1 MPGRGGPIPEWRPRF
16 SGKRVRQCRQLINQR
31 GACHMEVQR
40 ARLALL
46 LYRHSEMS
54 SPEAARRLGQSPQWV
69 YQWRRCWVE
78 DGFSLTERARRGRP
92 RCTRR

>member
-1 MPGRGGPIPEWRPRF
+1 
-16 SGKRVRQCRQLINQR
+16 
-31 GACHMEVQR
+31 MEVQR

-69 YQWRRCWVE
+69 YQWRRRWVE

-92 RCTRR
+92 RVYS